1 MVEQYRR
8 NNQIRA
14 KEVRLI
20 DETGKQIGVVSIKEA
35 LALAQEKGLDL
46 VEVAPQARPP
56 VCRIMNYSQW
66 IYQKQKK
73 EKAAR
78 KKQKATEMKE
88 LKFSLR
94 ISDNDLQVK
103 LRQLTRFLNEG
114 HKVKIN
120 IRLRGRE
127 RAHLERVQYLVDRI
141 YEQIEELAVIEKPLE
156 QAGRFFSVIFAPRKK

>member
-1 MVEQYRR
+1 
-8 NNQIRA
+8 
-14 KEVRLI
+14 
-20 DETGKQIGVVSIKEA
+20 
-35 LALAQEKGLDL
+35 
-46 VEVAPQARPP
+46 
-56 VCRIMNYSQW
+56 MNYSQW